1 MSEIKLYNEDCIAAM
16 EKISPDTINL
26 IVTDPPYNL
35 GNFMKNRDTN
45 LSKMRDNFFGA
56 AGWDDMGL
64 DEWKK
69 SMDDF
74 FESAAKVMKKGGT
87 LIMFMAII
95 KVETIIGLAEKHGFY
110 YKTTGIW
117 HKTNPMP
124 RNMNLHFVNSTE
136 AWIYFTYKTRTGTF
150 NNNGMLIHDFI
161 ETSVTPNSE
170 RKYGKHPTQ
179 KPESLL
185 LHFVTILSNKG
196 DWVLD
201 PFMGSGTT
209 GVLAKR
215 TGRNFIGVELDKK
228 YFDMAKSRID
238 GEIE

>member
-1 MSEIKLYNEDCIAAM
+1 
-16 EKISPDTINL
+16 
-26 IVTDPPYNL
+26 
-35 GNFMKNRDTN
+35 
-45 LSKMRDNFFGA
+45 
-56 AGWDDMGL
+56 MGL